1 MNLNILDLIIQIPV
15 LLLALTTHEFAHG
28 YVAYRLGDPTAK
40 QQGRLT
46 MNPLKHL
53 DPLGTI
59 AFFLVKFGW
68 AKPVPVNP
76 VYFKNPKQDM
86 LKVALAGPVTNLLL
100 AIICALL
107 AKGIVVLT
115 LLFPHSAF
123 LSAVLIPLQTCFVY
137 SVWINLILCIFNFL
151 PIPPLDGSR
160 IIAGLLPDHLSIKF
174 VQMERYSFIIILVLL
189 FSGILPKIIMPII
202 QIATQFLLA

>member
-1 MNLNILDLIIQIPV
+1 MNISIADLIIQIPV
-15 LLLALTTHEFAHG
+15 LLLALTAHEFAHG

-53 DPLGTI
+53 DPLGTL
-59 AFFLVKFGW
+59 AFILVKFGW

-86 LKVALAGPVTNLLL
+86 LKVALAGPATNLVLAVVCAILAKAIVVIATLFPQSQLL
-100 AIICALL
+100 ASI
-107 AKGIVVLT
+107 
-115 LLFPHSAF
+115 
-123 LSAVLIPLQTCFVY
+123 LIPLQTCFVY

-151 PIPPLDGSR
+151 PIPPLDGGR
-160 IIAGLLPDHLSIKF
+160 IMTGLLPDHLAIKY
-174 VQMERYSFIIILVLL
+174 VQLERYSFIIILLLL
-189 FSGILPKIIMPII
+189 FTGILPKLIMPII
-202 QIATQFLLA
+202 NSATHFLLT